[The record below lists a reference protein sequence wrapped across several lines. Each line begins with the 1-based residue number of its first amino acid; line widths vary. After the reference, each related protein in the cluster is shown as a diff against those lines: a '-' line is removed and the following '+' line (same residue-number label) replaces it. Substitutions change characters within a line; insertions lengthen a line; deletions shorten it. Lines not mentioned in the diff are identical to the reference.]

1 MVWFLSEC
9 ECDSL
14 GTVPANAA
22 ANFADNAEQ
31 DNDEERD
38 ENDLGNQSVH
48 YNFTRGSFP
57 QSAEDVEQIV
67 DYISKNKRIPV
78 VLLKNLTVIIEN
90 YPSWYVAISD
100 SISIKNYD

>member
-22 ANFADNAEQ
+22 ADNAEQ
-31 DNDEERD
+31 DNDEEGD
-38 ENDLGNQSVH
+38 ENDIGNQSVH

-57 QSAEDVEQIV
+57 QSAQDVEQIV

-78 VLLKNLTVIIEN
+78 VLPKNLTVNIEN